1 MSEQQAPQMTFQ
13 TQRIY
18 TKDISF
24 EAPKSPY
31 IFQKDWK
38 PELKLD
44 LDTSSNKLSDNV
56 YEVTLRVTVT
66 ANIEEEVA
74 FLCEVQQAGI
84 FVIDGLE
91 GNQLA
96 HCIGAYCPNILY
108 PFARECV
115 LSLATRGTF
124 PQINLAPVNFDQ
136 LFMNYLQ
143 QQAANNQSA
152 NDAEPL
158 DA

>member
-24 EAPKSPY
+24 EAPKSPFV
-31 IFQKDWK
+31 FQKEWK
-38 PELKLD
+38 PEVKID
-44 LDTSSNKLSDNV
+44 LDTSSTKLGDNV
-56 YEVTLRVTVT
+56 YEVALRLTVT
-66 ANIEEEVA
+66 TQVEGEIA

-84 FVIDGLE
+84 FSIE
-91 GNQLA
+91 GIEGGQLA
-96 HCIGAYCPNILY
+96 HCLGAYCPNILY

-115 LSLATRGTF
+115 LSLSSRGTF
-124 PQINLAPVNFDQ
+124 PQISLAPVNFDQ

-143 QQAANNQSA
+143 EQSQKGAADLNAGQADS
-152 NDAEPL
+152 
-158 DA
+158 